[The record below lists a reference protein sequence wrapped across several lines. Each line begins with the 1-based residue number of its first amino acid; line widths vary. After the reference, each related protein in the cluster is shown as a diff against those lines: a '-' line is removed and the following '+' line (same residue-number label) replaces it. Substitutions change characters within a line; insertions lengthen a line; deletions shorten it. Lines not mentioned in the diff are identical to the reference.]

1 MEVTP
6 ALAASFVSAGI
17 GIVGGISA
25 WLRSVD
31 AAQERRIGE
40 VKAAQ
45 KLLFEKHD
53 AVTREHQD
61 YRLYVAEKYVNR
73 EILREQ
79 LAPINKAL
87 DSIQQE
93 LRDERHKG

>member
-1 MEVTP
+1 MEITP
-6 ALAASFVSAGI
+6 SMMGSFLSAGI
-17 GIVGGISA
+17 AIVGGISA

-31 AAQERRIGE
+31 AAQEKRIVE
-40 VKAAQ
+40 VKATQ
-45 KLLFEKHD
+45 KLLFDKHD
-53 AVTREHQD
+53 IVSHELQE
-61 YRLYVAEKYVNR
+61 YRLYVAERYVNR

-93 LRDERHKG
+93 LRDERHKS

>member
-6 ALAASFVSAGI
+6 ALAASAISAGVAI
-17 GIVGGISA
+17 GGGLAA
-25 WLRSVD
+25 WLRGID
-31 AAQERRIGE
+31 AAQEKRISE
-40 VKAAQ
+40 VKSTQ
-45 KLLFEKHD
+45 KVIFEKHD
-53 AVTREHQD
+53 AIVRDHQE